1 MRKVG
6 RLTEMTQHLVNGLI
20 CHMKEVSNMTVTEI
34 FKLIDLN
41 DNVSII
47 DKKDIFN
54 SWSGDRN
61 NIPIRYCDCEVKGI
75 HSESHDYGGSGLIIT
90 I

>member
-1 MRKVG
+1 MVG
-6 RLTEMTQHLVNGLI
+6 RTGRVGGLF
-20 CHMKEVSNMTVTEI
+20 CHIKEVSNMTVKEL
-34 FKLIDLN
+34 FKLIDTN

-54 SWSGDRN
+54 SWSGDSK
-61 NIPIRYCDCEVKGI
+61 NIPIRYCDWEVKGI
-75 HSESHDYGGSGLIIT
+75 HSETLDYGDSGIVIT

>member
-1 MRKVG
+1 
-6 RLTEMTQHLVNGLI
+6 
-20 CHMKEVSNMTVTEI
+20 MTVKEI
-34 FKLIDLN
+34 FKLIYLN

-54 SWSGDRN
+54 NWSGDGK
-61 NIPIRYCDCEVKGI
+61 NIPLRYCDCEVEGI
-75 HSESHDYGGSGLIIT
+75 YSEPLNNDDSGLIIT

>member
-1 MRKVG
+1 MVG
-6 RLTEMTQHLVNGLI
+6 RWGMVGGLF
-20 CHMKEVSNMTVTEI
+20 CHMKEVSNMTVKEI

-47 DKKDIFN
+47 DKKDILN
-54 SWSGDRN
+54 TWSGDGKD
-61 NIPIRYCDCEVKGI
+61 IPLRYCDCEVKAI
-75 HSESHDYGGSGLIIT
+75 HSESLDYCDSGLIIT

>member
-1 MRKVG
+1 
-6 RLTEMTQHLVNGLI
+6 
-20 CHMKEVSNMTVTEI
+20 MTVKEI

-41 DNVSII
+41 YNVSII

-54 SWSGDRN
+54 SWSGDVK
-61 NIPIRYCDCEVKGI
+61 NIPLRYCDCEVKGI
-75 HSESHDYGGSGLIIT
+75 GTESLDYGDSGLKIT